1 MQSQLRREHRP
12 GRSAARDITH
22 TQQNVHSGAIVAL
35 LEDEPGV
42 PQGPVFPPTRFRV
55 TFTTPGTYLYVCAF
69 HDNLG
74 MDGTVIVLP

>member
-1 MQSQLRREHRP
+1 LHATITGP
-12 GRSAARDITH
+12 G
-22 TQQNVHSGAIVAL
+22 QNVHSGAIVAL

-55 TFTTPGTYLYVCAF
+55 TFTKAGTYPYICSF

-74 MDGTVIVLP
+74 MKGTVIVLP